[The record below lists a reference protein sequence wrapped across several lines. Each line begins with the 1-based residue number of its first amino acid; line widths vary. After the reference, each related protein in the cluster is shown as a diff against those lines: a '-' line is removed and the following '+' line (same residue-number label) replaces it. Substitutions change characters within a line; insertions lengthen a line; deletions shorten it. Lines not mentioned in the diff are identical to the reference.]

1 MDKNPRKIHM
11 WNKSNQKPAD
21 TVPAET
27 NKDKEKIMVKELII
41 KENNKEIYGKIYYPE
56 KKENILLLF

>member
-1 MDKNPRKIHM
+1 
-11 WNKSNQKPAD
+11 
-21 TVPAET
+21 
-27 NKDKEKIMVKELII
+27 MVKELII